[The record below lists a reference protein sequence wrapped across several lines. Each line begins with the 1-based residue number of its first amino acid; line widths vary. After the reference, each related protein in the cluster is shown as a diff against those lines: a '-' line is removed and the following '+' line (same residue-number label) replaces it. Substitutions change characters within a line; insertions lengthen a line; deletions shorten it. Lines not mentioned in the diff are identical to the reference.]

1 MPWQQD
7 VPATG
12 TLHKGQTASVRD
24 ALEPGGSGG
33 RPCVGRAVLWD
44 WEHRHPR
51 SCCRASWGAQA
62 VALMLPSLSA
72 QGFLEESAVLV
83 PSEMGP
89 AALQPHN
96 PLVSRPQNLERVREK
111 KDSGFQV
118 AQHPQGWA
126 AECICLGVTGANH
139 SDLCR
144 GGVGSPVRK
153 GKNGV
158 NPSGPFL

>member
-1 MPWQQD
+1 MGHMPWQQD

-96 PLVSRPQNLERVREK
+96 PLVSRPQNLERVQK
-111 KDSGFQV
+111 KRT
-118 AQHPQGWA
+118 A
-126 AECICLGVTGANH
+126 AFRLH
-139 SDLCR
+139 SIPRAGLLSAS
-144 GGVGSPVRK
+144 VWV
-153 GKNGV
+153 
-158 NPSGPFL
+158 